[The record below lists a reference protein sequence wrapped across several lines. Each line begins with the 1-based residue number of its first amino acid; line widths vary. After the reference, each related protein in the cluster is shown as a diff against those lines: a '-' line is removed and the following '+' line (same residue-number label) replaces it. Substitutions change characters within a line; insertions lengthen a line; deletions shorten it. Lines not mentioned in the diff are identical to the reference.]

1 MSRKAMREA
10 LAALTILIVTC
21 SAGSGFAQAEQQSW
35 QDQLWAD
42 QLIPESEFAERC
54 GQSFY
59 DFVFGEK
66 SSASALLADRRFLI
80 YELQRHAPHFY
91 SSYDNSLACC
101 ETALLAVEDRHEGG
115 AQDVYSGFAHLHCLS
130 LPYVN
135 LSIELINRHAMAARR
150 DFIRAT
156 NDPGREVAALIAYRF
171 SQIVYNARPGA
182 TPNRYVPNLDAIVRW
197 LADQVELGNSY
208 ALIGM
213 AAAYEKGVGV
223 AKDLEKARALLAEAR
238 RIRLGEAE

>member
-1 MSRKAMREA
+1 MSRKAMRTA
-10 LAALTILIVTC
+10 LAALTILMMAC
-21 SAGSGFAQAEQQSW
+21 SAGSGLAQAEEQSW

-42 QLIPESEFAERC
+42 QIIPEAEFAERC
-54 GQSFY
+54 GHSFY

-80 YELQRHAPHFY
+80 YELQGHAPHFY
-91 SSYDNSLACC
+91 STYDNSLACC

-115 AQDVYSGFAHLHCLS
+115 EQDVYSGFVHLHCLS

-135 LSIELINRHAMAARR
+135 LSVELINRHAMAARR

-156 NDPGREVAALIAYRF
+156 NDPGPEVAALIAYRF
-171 SQIVYNARPGA
+171 SQIVFNARPGA
-182 TPNRYVPNLDAIVRW
+182 TTDRYIPDLGAIVRW
-197 LADQVELGNSY
+197 LADQVEFGNSF

-213 AAAYEKGVGV
+213 AAAYEKGIGV

-238 RIRLGEAE
+238 RVRLGEAE